1 MKAKFAEAMQLKS
14 DGRRLEACGDLDWK
28 NKEPDGLQA
37 QKVIVNAKIT
47 QGNVIAQGR
56 THECDDSIAEWM
68 VDLKPPH
75 GQKFQEGAAH
85 FDGVLV
91 AIDPQSNQTFEWDGD
106 LTLTFNAVDDGG

>member
-1 MKAKFAEAMQLKS
+1 MKAKFDQKMQLKS
-14 DGRRLEACGDLDWK
+14 DGRKLNACGELDWK
-28 NKEPDGLQA
+28 NTDVDGLEA
-37 QKVIVNAKIT
+37 SKVIVQATIT

-75 GQKFQEGAAH
+75 GQKFQEGNAH

-91 AIDPQSNQTFEWDGD
+91 AIDPQSNQTQEWDGD
-106 LTLTFNAVDDGG
+106 LTLTFEAVDDSG